1 MQTFVIQFRLEG
13 QDNWDEHFIVDNENA
28 NQRARKA
35 TLDNLMIN
43 SVYIIRMYSN
53 TIRGNSSVTRQIRI
67 AIPGAH
73 TCRNYPIVAHYLTL
87 LTVKFDKTI

>member
-13 QDNWDEHFIVDNENA
+13 QDNWGEHFQIDNVTA
-28 NQRARKA
+28 NRKTRKA
-35 TLDNLMIN
+35 TLDNLIIN
-43 SVYIIRMYSN
+43 SIYIIRMYSK

-73 TCRNYPIVAHYLTL
+73 TCHNYPIVAPYLTYH
-87 LTVKFDKTI
+87 DI